1 MAYHNL
7 FPVRNYKVKSTSYA
21 SQEKAKQSIRGMWYI
36 HVAGYDHNRSLQS
49 VLATHDYFS
58 GKTRTDAGMADDMG
72 FRILLAG

>member
-1 MAYHNL
+1 
-7 FPVRNYKVKSTSYA
+7 
-21 SQEKAKQSIRGMWYI
+21 MWYI